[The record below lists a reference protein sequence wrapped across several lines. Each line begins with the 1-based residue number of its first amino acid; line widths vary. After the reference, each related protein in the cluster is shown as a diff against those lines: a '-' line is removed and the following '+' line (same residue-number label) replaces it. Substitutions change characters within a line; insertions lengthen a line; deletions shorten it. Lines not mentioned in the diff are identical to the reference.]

1 MANIRVYQLAKNLG
15 YDSRPF
21 VEELAREGIVVKS
34 HMSTVDDETAELVMT
49 LFSQET
55 PQEEKAALKSKA
67 KKPKVSEKKTIA
79 QDEKASSGKASDD
92 VLKELKSKEKRKALQ
107 SDEEAAAKSGIVT
120 EVTADEK
127 PDAEKDEISPQEQI
141 ASEKLT
147 LSPKDEASVLPPSSE
162 KVKQTSKERAIRR
175 HGGRV
180 RIAETITVKELAEK
194 ISVKPTE
201 VIKELMKKGQMTT
214 INQMIDH
221 SMATQISEIFGYEVE
236 ISKDNI
242 EDLLIQ
248 EEDRQEDLELRAPV
262 ITIMG
267 HVDHGKTR
275 LLDAIRKANV
285 MEGEAGGITQ
295 HIGAYRVTTD
305 KGTAVFLDTPG
316 HEAFTAMRARGAQV
330 TDLVI
335 IVVAANEGVMPQTR
349 EAIDHAKAA
358 GVPIMV
364 AMNKMDL
371 ADVNPDRVK
380 QQLSTLD
387 LIPEEWGGDTVYSP
401 ISAKENM
408 GIDDLLDMAILQA
421 ELMEL
426 KANPNRPANGVVVE
440 AKLDKGRGPVATVLV
455 ERGTLNV
462 SDNFV
467 AGKWNG
473 KVRALLDDQ
482 GRKLKVAGPSTPVE
496 ILGFAGV
503 PEAGDTFTVLEDEKM
518 AREISARRQQRERMA
533 SLMASAH
540 VSLESFMESVEE
552 GRLKELGLILK
563 ADVQGS
569 IEALKES
576 LGKLGNDEVS
586 VKVLHSAVGG
596 VTETD
601 VMLAAASSA
610 VIVGFNVRPT
620 PGATEAAKREKVEI
634 RLYSVIY
641 DAIDEIKLALEGILE
656 PVQREVV
663 RGHAQIRELFHVPNV
678 GTIAGCYVTD
688 GNIKRDSGIRLIR
701 DSVVIYTG
709 KISSLRRFK
718 DGVNEVQSGYE
729 CGIGI
734 ENYNDIKRGD
744 IIEPFVVEEVSRTL

>member
-1 MANIRVYQLAKNLG
+1 
-15 YDSRPF
+15 
-21 VEELAREGIVVKS
+21 
-34 HMSTVDDETAELVMT
+34 
-49 LFSQET
+49 
-55 PQEEKAALKSKA
+55 
-67 KKPKVSEKKTIA
+67 
-79 QDEKASSGKASDD
+79 
-92 VLKELKSKEKRKALQ
+92 
-107 SDEEAAAKSGIVT
+107 
-120 EVTADEK
+120 
-127 PDAEKDEISPQEQI
+127 
-141 ASEKLT
+141 
-147 LSPKDEASVLPPSSE
+147 
-162 KVKQTSKERAIRR
+162 
-175 HGGRV
+175 
-180 RIAETITVKELAEK
+180 
-194 ISVKPTE
+194 
-201 VIKELMKKGQMTT
+201 MTT

-221 SMATQISEIFGYEVE
+221 NTATEISETYGYEVE

-248 EEDRQEDLELRAPV
+248 EEDREEDLESRAPV

-295 HIGAYRVTTD
+295 HIGAYRVTTN

-330 TDLVI
+330 TDLAI

-371 ADVNPDRVK
+371 ADANPDRVK

-387 LIPEEWGGDTVYSP
+387 LIPEDWGGDTVYSE
-401 ISAKENM
+401 ISAKENI
-408 GIDDLLDMAILQA
+408 GIDDLLDLAILQA

-426 KANPNRPANGVVVE
+426 KANPSRLANGVVVE
-440 AKLDKGRGPVATVLV
+440 AKLDRGRGPVATVLV
-455 ERGTLNV
+455 QRGTLNV
-462 SDNFV
+462 GDNFV
-467 AGKWNG
+467 AGKWSG

-482 GRKLKVAGPSTPVE
+482 GKKLKFAGPSTPIE

-518 AREISARRQQRERMA
+518 TREISARRQQRERMA
-533 SLMASAH
+533 ALMASAR

-552 GRLKELGLILK
+552 GQVKQLSLILK

-576 LGKLGNDEVS
+576 LGKLGNEEVG

-596 VTETD
+596 ITETD
-601 VMLAAASSA
+601 VMLAAASTA

-620 PGATEAAKREKVEI
+620 PGAREVAKREKVDI

-641 DAIDEIKLALEGILE
+641 DAIDEIKSALEGILE
-656 PVQREVV
+656 PVQREIV
-663 RGHAQIRELFHVPNV
+663 RGHAEIRELFHVPNV

-688 GNIKRDSGIRLIR
+688 GNINRNSSVRLIR
-701 DSVVIYTG
+701 DNVVIYTG
-709 KISSLRRFK
+709 AISSLRRFK
-718 DGVNEVQSGYE
+718 DDVNEVQSGYE

-734 ENYNDIKRGD
+734 ENYNDIKHGD
-744 IIEPFVVEEVSRTL
+744 IIEPYVTEEVSRTL

>member
-1 MANIRVYQLAKNLG
+1 MANTRVYQLAKELG

-34 HMSTVDDETAELVMT
+34 HMSTVDDETADLVRA
-49 LFSQET
+49 LFSQES
-55 PQEEKAALKSKA
+55 PQEKKAEPAPKPEKKAPAKKAAARDEKAGAAAPKKARAKEKPEASAPPKAARTSASPEGVAAAEKPGREKDDAAVAEKRGEPAKADPPAKEKAA
-67 KKPKVSEKKTIA
+67 
-79 QDEKASSGKASDD
+79 ASAPDS
-92 VLKELKSKEKRKALQ
+92 
-107 SDEEAAAKSGIVT
+107 EAA
-120 EVTADEK
+120 
-127 PDAEKDEISPQEQI
+127 PDASEEK
-141 ASEKLT
+141 
-147 LSPKDEASVLPPSSE
+147 
-162 KVKQTSKERAIRR
+162 AIRR
-175 HGGRV
+175 HGGRI
-180 RIAETITVKELAEK
+180 RIAETITVKELSEK
-194 ISVKPTE
+194 ISVKATE

-221 SMATQISEIFGYEVE
+221 NTATEISEIFGYEVE

-248 EEDRQEDLELRAPV
+248 EEDRTEDLRPRAPV

-364 AMNKMDL
+364 AMNKIDL
-371 ADVNPDRVK
+371 ADANPDRVK

-387 LIPEEWGGDTVYSP
+387 LIPEEWGGDTVYSEV
-401 ISAKENM
+401 SAKENL
-408 GIDDLLDMAILQA
+408 GIDDLLDVAILQA

-426 KANPNRPANGVVVE
+426 KANPARDASGVVVE
-440 AKLDKGRGPVATVLV
+440 AKLDRGRGPVATVLV
-455 ERGTLNV
+455 QRGTLGV
-462 SDNFV
+462 GDNFV

-482 GRKLKVAGPSTPVE
+482 GRKLKAVGPSTPVE

-503 PEAGDTFTVLEDEKM
+503 PEAGDSFAVLEDEKM
-518 AREISARRQQRERMA
+518 AREISARRQQRERLA
-533 SLMASAH
+533 ALMASAR

-552 GRLKELGLILK
+552 GQLKELNLILK

-576 LGKLGNDEVS
+576 LGKLGNEEVG
-586 VKVLHSAVGG
+586 VKVLHGAVGG
-596 VTETD
+596 ITETD
-601 VMLAAASSA
+601 VMLAAASAA
-610 VIVGFNVRPT
+610 VVVGFNVRPT
-620 PGATEAAKREKVEI
+620 PGATEVAKREKVDM

-656 PVQREVV
+656 PVRREVV
-663 RGHAQIRELFHVPNV
+663 NGHAEIRELFHVPNV

-688 GNIKRDSGIRLIR
+688 GSIARNSEARLIR
-701 DSVVIYTG
+701 DNVVIYTG
-709 KISSLRRFK
+709 RISSLRRFK
-718 DGVNEVQSGYE
+718 DDVNEVQSGYE

-734 ENYNDIKRGD
+734 ERYNDIKQGD
-744 IIEPFVVEEVSRTL
+744 IIEPYVTEEVSRTL

>member
-1 MANIRVYQLAKNLG
+1 MASVRVYQLAKNLG
-15 YDSRPF
+15 YDSRTF
-21 VEELAREGIVVKS
+21 VEELAGEGIVVKS
-34 HMSTVDDETAELVMT
+34 HMSTVDDETAELVMA
-49 LFSQET
+49 LFSQEAL
-55 PQEEKAALKSKA
+55 QEEKEAPPSKPEKKISKKA
-67 KKPKVSEKKTIA
+67 KVEKPK
-79 QDEKASSGKASDD
+79 KASDPVSEEVESKEESIIPPATQETAVQTKEPQKDNAVD
-92 VLKELKSKEKRKALQ
+92 VKPIAETDEASSDERTALDQAASLPEDTAITPSPSVKVDRDASKEKP
-107 SDEEAAAKSGIVT
+107 T
-120 EVTADEK
+120 
-127 PDAEKDEISPQEQI
+127 
-141 ASEKLT
+141 
-147 LSPKDEASVLPPSSE
+147 
-162 KVKQTSKERAIRR
+162 RR

-194 ISVKPTE
+194 INVKATE

-221 SMATQISEIFGYEVE
+221 NTATDISETFGYDVE

-248 EEDRQEDLELRAPV
+248 EEDRVEDLRSRAPV

-330 TDLVI
+330 TDLAI

-371 ADVNPDRVK
+371 ADANPDRVK

-387 LIPEEWGGDTVYSP
+387 LIPEDWGGDTVYSE
-401 ISAKENM
+401 ISAKENI
-408 GIDDLLDMAILQA
+408 GIDELLDLAILQA

-426 KANPNRPANGVVVE
+426 KANPSRLANGVVVE
-440 AKLDKGRGPVATVLV
+440 AKLDRGRGPVATVLV
-455 ERGTLNV
+455 QRGTLNV
-462 SDNFV
+462 GDNFV

-482 GRKLKVAGPSTPVE
+482 GRKLKLVGPSTPVE

-518 AREISARRQQRERMA
+518 TREISARRQQRERMA
-533 SLMASAH
+533 ALMASAR

-552 GRLKELGLILK
+552 GQVKELSLILK

-576 LGKLGNDEVS
+576 LGKLGNEEVG

-596 VTETD
+596 ITETD
-601 VMLAAASSA
+601 VMLAAASAA

-620 PGATEAAKREKVEI
+620 PGAREVAKHEKVDI

-641 DAIDEIKLALEGILE
+641 DAIDEIKSALEGILE
-656 PVQREVV
+656 PVKREVV
-663 RGHAQIRELFHVPNV
+663 RGHAEIRELFHVPNV

-688 GNIKRDSGIRLIR
+688 GNINRNSNVRLIR
-701 DSVVIYTG
+701 DNVVIYTG
-709 KISSLRRFK
+709 IISSLKRFK
-718 DGVNEVQSGYE
+718 DDVNEVQSGYE

-734 ENYNDIKRGD
+734 ENYNDIKHGD
-744 IIEPFVVEEVSRTL
+744 IIEPYVTEEISRTL

>member
-1 MANIRVYQLAKNLG
+1 MASVRVYQLAKDLG
-15 YDSRPF
+15 YDSRAF

-34 HMSTVDDETAELVMT
+34 HMSTVDDETAELIMA
-49 LFSQET
+49 LFSQEAL
-55 PQEEKAALKSKA
+55 QEEKESPPRKPEEKVSTKSKYE
-67 KKPKVSEKKTIA
+67 KPEKTT
-79 QDEKASSGKASDD
+79 DSD
-92 VLKELKSKEKRKALQ
+92 LKDIEFHEESTDTPAVQ
-107 SDEEAAAKSGIVT
+107 EAAT
-120 EVTADEK
+120 EVVVPPQDTAVAEK
-127 PDAEKDEISPQEQI
+127 PDASEEKDKVEKREVLDETGLSSKDKVVISPPTPEVAPDAGI
-141 ASEKLT
+141 ER
-147 LSPKDEASVLPPSSE
+147 PS
-162 KVKQTSKERAIRR
+162 RR

-180 RIAETITVKELAEK
+180 RIAETITVKELADK
-194 ISVKPTE
+194 INVKATE
-201 VIKELMKKGQMTT
+201 IIKELMKKGQMTT

-221 SMATQISEIFGYEVE
+221 NTATNISETFGYEVE

-242 EDLLIQ
+242 EGLLIQ
-248 EEDRQEDLELRAPV
+248 EDDNEEDLRLRAPV

-305 KGTAVFLDTPG
+305 RGTAVFLDTPG

-364 AMNKMDL
+364 AMNKIDL
-371 ADVNPDRVK
+371 ADANPDRVK
-380 QQLSTLD
+380 QQLSILD
-387 LIPEEWGGDTVYSP
+387 LIPENWGGDTVYSEV
-401 ISAKENM
+401 SAKENI
-408 GIDDLLDMAILQA
+408 GIDDLLDLAILQA

-426 KANPNRPANGVVVE
+426 KANPNRLASGVVVE

-455 ERGTLNV
+455 QRGTLNV

-467 AGKWNG
+467 AGKWSG

-482 GRKLKVAGPSTPVE
+482 GRKLKLAGPSTPVE

-503 PEAGDTFTVLEDEKM
+503 PEAGDTFTVLEDEKT
-518 AREISARRQQRERMA
+518 AREISAKRQQRERLA
-533 SLMASAH
+533 ALMASAR

-552 GRLKELGLILK
+552 GQVKELSLILK

-576 LGKLGNDEVS
+576 LGKLGNEEVG
-586 VKVLHSAVGG
+586 VRVLHSAVGG
-596 VTETD
+596 ITETD
-601 VMLAAASSA
+601 VMLAAASAA

-620 PGATEAAKREKVEI
+620 PGARDVAKNEKVDI
-634 RLYSVIY
+634 RLYSIIY
-641 DAIDEIKLALEGILE
+641 DAIDEIKSALEGILE
-656 PVQREVV
+656 PVQREIV
-663 RGHAQIRELFHVPNV
+663 RGHAEIRELFHVPNV
-678 GTIAGCYVTD
+678 GAIAGCYVTD
-688 GNIKRDSGIRLIR
+688 GNIHRNSSARLIR
-701 DSVVIYTG
+701 DNVVIYTG
-709 KISSLRRFK
+709 RISSLRRFK
-718 DGVNEVQSGYE
+718 DDVNEVQSGYE

-734 ENYNDIKRGD
+734 ENYNDIKLGD
-744 IIEPFVVEEVSRTL
+744 IIEPYVTEEVSRTL

>member
-1 MANIRVYQLAKNLG
+1 MASVRVYQLAKNLG
-15 YDSRPF
+15 YDSRTF

-34 HMSTVDDETAELVMT
+34 HMSTVDDETAELVMA
-49 LFSQET
+49 LFSQEST
-55 PQEEKAALKSKA
+55 QEKKVVPASKVEKKSSTKT
-67 KKPKVSEKKTIA
+67 KVEKPKIAIEPASE
-79 QDEKASSGKASDD
+79 E
-92 VLKELKSKEKRKALQ
+92 VESKEESTVSPATQ
-107 SDEEAAAKSGIVT
+107 EAEVQTKVKEDVAVDDKSSV
-120 EVTADEK
+120 
-127 PDAEKDEISPQEQI
+127 EQ
-141 ASEKLT
+141 
-147 LSPKDEASVLPPSSE
+147 DEASSDEQTVLDQEIPLSEEQVLTTTPSPKVARDISTE
-162 KVKQTSKERAIRR
+162 KPSRR

-194 ISVKPTE
+194 INVKATE

-221 SMATQISEIFGYEVE
+221 NTATEISETFGYEGE

-248 EEDRQEDLELRAPV
+248 EEDKEEDLQPRAPV

-371 ADVNPDRVK
+371 ADANPDRVK

-387 LIPEEWGGDTVYSP
+387 LIPEGWGGDTVYSE
-401 ISAKENM
+401 ISAKENI
-408 GIDDLLDMAILQA
+408 GIDDLLDLAILQA

-426 KANPNRPANGVVVE
+426 KANPSRLANGVVVE
-440 AKLDKGRGPVATVLV
+440 AKLDRGRGPVATVLV
-455 ERGTLNV
+455 QRGTLNV

-482 GRKLKVAGPSTPVE
+482 GRKLKLAGPSTPVE

-503 PEAGDTFTVLEDEKM
+503 PEAGDTFTVLDDEKM
-518 AREISARRQQRERMA
+518 TREISARRQQRERMA
-533 SLMASAH
+533 ALMASAR

-552 GRLKELGLILK
+552 GQVKELSLILK

-576 LGKLGNDEVS
+576 LGKLGNEEVG

-596 VTETD
+596 ITETD
-601 VMLAAASSA
+601 VMLAAASAA

-620 PGATEAAKREKVEI
+620 PGAREVSKHEKVDI

-641 DAIDEIKLALEGILE
+641 DAIDEIKSALEGILE

-663 RGHAQIRELFHVPNV
+663 RGHAEIRELFHVPNA

-688 GNIKRDSGIRLIR
+688 GNINRNSNVRLIR
-701 DSVVIYTG
+701 DNVVIYTG
-709 KISSLRRFK
+709 IISSLRRFK
-718 DGVNEVQSGYE
+718 DDVNEVQSGYE

-734 ENYNDIKRGD
+734 ENYNDIKQGD
-744 IIEPFVVEEVSRTL
+744 IIEPYVTEEVSRTL

>member
-1 MANIRVYQLAKNLG
+1 MW
-15 YDSRPF
+15 
-21 VEELAREGIVVKS
+21 
-34 HMSTVDDETAELVMT
+34 
-49 LFSQET
+49 
-55 PQEEKAALKSKA
+55 
-67 KKPKVSEKKTIA
+67 
-79 QDEKASSGKASDD
+79 
-92 VLKELKSKEKRKALQ
+92 
-107 SDEEAAAKSGIVT
+107 
-120 EVTADEK
+120 
-127 PDAEKDEISPQEQI
+127 
-141 ASEKLT
+141 
-147 LSPKDEASVLPPSSE
+147 
-162 KVKQTSKERAIRR
+162 
-175 HGGRV
+175 GRV

-194 ISVKPTE
+194 ISVKATE
-201 VIKELMKKGQMTT
+201 VIKELMKRGQMTT

-221 SMATQISEIFGYEVE
+221 NTATDISEAFGYEVE

-248 EEDRQEDLELRAPV
+248 GEDRQEDLQLRAPV

-295 HIGAYRVTTD
+295 HIGAYRVTTGR
-305 KGTAVFLDTPG
+305 GTAVFLDTPG

-349 EAIDHAKAA
+349 EAIDHAQAA

-371 ADVNPDRVK
+371 ADANPDRIK
-380 QQLSTLD
+380 QQLSTLG
-387 LIPEEWGGDTVYSP
+387 LVPEDWGGDTVYSEV
-401 ISAKENM
+401 SAKENV
-408 GIDDLLDMAILQA
+408 GIDELLDIAILQA
-421 ELMEL
+421 ELLEL
-426 KANPNRPANGVVVE
+426 KANPDRLASGVVVE
-440 AKLDKGRGPVATVLV
+440 AKLDRGRGPVATVLV
-455 ERGTLNV
+455 QRGTLHV

-482 GRKLKVAGPSTPVE
+482 GRKLKSVGPSTPVE

-503 PEAGDTFTVLEDEKM
+503 PDAGDTFTVLEDEKM
-518 AREISARRQQRERMA
+518 AREISAKRQQRERMA
-533 SLMASAH
+533 ALMASAR

-552 GRLKELGLILK
+552 GQAKELNLVLK

-576 LGKLGNDEVS
+576 LGKLGNDEVG
-586 VKVLHSAVGG
+586 VKVLHGAVGG
-596 VTETD
+596 ITETD
-601 VMLAAASSA
+601 VMLAAASEA

-620 PGATEAAKREKVEI
+620 PEAREVAKREKIDI

-663 RGHAQIRELFHVPNV
+663 RGHAEIRELFHVPRV

-688 GNIKRDSGIRLIR
+688 GNITRNSEVRLIR
-701 DSVVIYTG
+701 DNVVIYTG

-718 DGVNEVQSGYE
+718 DDVNEVQSGYE

-734 ENYNDIKRGD
+734 QNYNDIKMGD
-744 IIEPFVVEEVSRTL
+744 IIEPYITEEVSRTL

>member
-1 MANIRVYQLAKNLG
+1 MANVRVYQLAKNLG
-15 YDSRPF
+15 YDSRAF
-21 VEELAREGIVVKS
+21 VEELAREGIVVKG
-34 HMSTVDDETAELVMT
+34 HMSTVDDETAELVMA

-55 PQEEKAALKSKA
+55 LQEKKVAPESKA
-67 KKPKVSEKKTIA
+67 EKRTSKKTTA
-79 QDEKASSGKASDD
+79 AHAEKEDSL
-92 VLKELKSKEKRKALQ
+92 VQKEVEPSVAHTPT
-107 SDEEAAAKSGIVT
+107 EATT
-120 EVTADEK
+120 EVSATPEDVAVDEK
-127 PDAEKDEISPQEQI
+127 PGAGKDEVSGEKQLAIEKTTSP
-141 ASEKLT
+141 
-147 LSPKDEASVLPPSSE
+147 PKDKIATSPPSSNATQDITKE
-162 KVKQTSKERAIRR
+162 KSPRR

-180 RIAETITVKELAEK
+180 RIAETITVKELSEK
-194 ISVKPTE
+194 INVKATE

-221 SMATQISEIFGYEVE
+221 NTATDISETFGYEVE

-248 EEDRQEDLELRAPV
+248 DEDKKEDLQLRAPV

-305 KGTAVFLDTPG
+305 RGTAVFLDTPG

-358 GVPIMV
+358 EVPIMV

-371 ADVNPDRVK
+371 ADANPDRVK

-387 LIPEEWGGDTVYSP
+387 LIPEDWGGDTVYSE
-401 ISAKENM
+401 ISAKENI
-408 GIDDLLDMAILQA
+408 GIDELLDIAILQA

-426 KANPNRPANGVVVE
+426 KANPNRPASGVVVE
-440 AKLDKGRGPVATVLV
+440 AKLDRGRGPVATVLV
-455 ERGTLNV
+455 QSGTLKV
-462 SDNFV
+462 GEYFV
-467 AGKWNG
+467 AGKWSG

-482 GRKLKVAGPSTPVE
+482 GRKLRAAGPATPVE

-503 PEAGDTFTVLEDEKM
+503 PDAGDTFTVLEDEKM

-533 SLMASAH
+533 ALMASARI
-540 VSLESFMESVEE
+540 SLESFMESVEE
-552 GRLKELGLILK
+552 GQFKELNLILK

-576 LGKLGNDEVS
+576 LGKLGNDEVG
-586 VKVLHSAVGG
+586 VKVLHNAVGG
-596 VTETD
+596 ITETD
-601 VMLAAASSA
+601 VMLAAASAA

-620 PGATEAAKREKVEI
+620 PGAREVAKHEKVDI

-656 PVQREVV
+656 PVQREIV
-663 RGHAQIRELFHVPNV
+663 RGHAETRELFHVPNV

-688 GNIKRDSGIRLIR
+688 GNINRNSSVRLIR
-701 DSVVIYTG
+701 DNVVIFTG

-718 DGVNEVQSGYE
+718 DDVNEVQSGYE

-734 ENYNDIKRGD
+734 EHYNDIKQGD
-744 IIEPFVVEEVSRTL
+744 IIEPYITEEVSRTL

>member
-1 MANIRVYQLAKNLG
+1 MASVRVYQLAKNLG
-15 YDSRPF
+15 YDSRTF

-34 HMSTVDDETAELVMT
+34 HMSTVDDETAELVMA
-49 LFSQET
+49 LFSQEAL
-55 PQEEKAALKSKA
+55 QEEKAAPVSKTEKKTSTKTKA
-67 KKPKVSEKKTIA
+67 KKP
-79 QDEKASSGKASDD
+79 EKASASGLEDVEPKEESTASPATQDATVQASIAPEDTTVDKQPIEEKEKVSADKQTVLDKATPAPSDKDATSPTSPQIARD
-92 VLKELKSKEKRKALQ
+92 VSKEK
-107 SDEEAAAKSGIVT
+107 
-120 EVTADEK
+120 
-127 PDAEKDEISPQEQI
+127 
-141 ASEKLT
+141 
-147 LSPKDEASVLPPSSE
+147 LPH
-162 KVKQTSKERAIRR
+162 R

-194 ISVKPTE
+194 INVKATE

-221 SMATQISEIFGYEVE
+221 NTATNISETFGYEVE

-248 EEDRQEDLELRAPV
+248 EEDREEDLQPRAPV

-295 HIGAYRVTTD
+295 HIGAYRVTSD

-371 ADVNPDRVK
+371 ADANPDRVK

-387 LIPEEWGGDTVYSP
+387 LIPEDWGGDTVYSE
-401 ISAKENM
+401 ISAKENI
-408 GIDDLLDMAILQA
+408 GIDELLDLAILQA

-426 KANPNRPANGVVVE
+426 KANPSRLASGVVVE
-440 AKLDKGRGPVATVLV
+440 AKLDRGRGPVATVLV
-455 ERGTLNV
+455 QRGTLNV

-467 AGKWNG
+467 AGKWSG

-482 GRKLKVAGPSTPVE
+482 GRKLKFVGPSTPVE

-518 AREISARRQQRERMA
+518 TREISARRQQRERMA
-533 SLMASAH
+533 ALMASARI
-540 VSLESFMESVEE
+540 SLESFMESVEE
-552 GRLKELGLILK
+552 GQVKELSLILK

-576 LGKLGNDEVS
+576 LGKLGNEEVG

-596 VTETD
+596 ITETD
-601 VMLAAASSA
+601 VMLAAASAA

-620 PGATEAAKREKVEI
+620 PGASEVAKHEKVDI

-641 DAIDEIKLALEGILE
+641 DAIDEIKSALEGILE
-656 PVQREVV
+656 PVQREIV
-663 RGHAQIRELFHVPNV
+663 RGHAEIRELFHVPNV
-678 GTIAGCYVTD
+678 GTIAGCYVID
-688 GNIKRDSGIRLIR
+688 GNINRNSNVRLIR
-701 DSVVIYTG
+701 DNVVMYTG

-718 DGVNEVQSGYE
+718 DDVNEVQSGYE

-734 ENYNDIKRGD
+734 ENYNDIKQGD
-744 IIEPFVVEEVSRTL
+744 IIEPYITEEVSRTL

>member
-1 MANIRVYQLAKNLG
+1 
-15 YDSRPF
+15 
-21 VEELAREGIVVKS
+21 
-34 HMSTVDDETAELVMT
+34 
-49 LFSQET
+49 
-55 PQEEKAALKSKA
+55 
-67 KKPKVSEKKTIA
+67 
-79 QDEKASSGKASDD
+79 
-92 VLKELKSKEKRKALQ
+92 
-107 SDEEAAAKSGIVT
+107 
-120 EVTADEK
+120 
-127 PDAEKDEISPQEQI
+127 
-141 ASEKLT
+141 
-147 LSPKDEASVLPPSSE
+147 
-162 KVKQTSKERAIRR
+162 
-175 HGGRV
+175 
-180 RIAETITVKELAEK
+180 
-194 ISVKPTE
+194 
-201 VIKELMKKGQMTT
+201 ELMKKGQMTT

-221 SMATQISEIFGYEVE
+221 NTATEISETFGYEVE

-248 EEDRQEDLELRAPV
+248 DEDREEDLLSRAPV

-371 ADVNPDRVK
+371 ADANPDRVK

-387 LIPEEWGGDTVYSP
+387 LIPEDWGGDTVYSE
-401 ISAKENM
+401 ISAKENI
-408 GIDDLLDMAILQA
+408 GIDDLLDIAILQA

-426 KANPNRPANGVVVE
+426 KANPSRLASGVVVE
-440 AKLDKGRGPVATVLV
+440 AKLDRGRGPVATVLV
-455 ERGTLNV
+455 QRGTLNV

-482 GRKLKVAGPSTPVE
+482 GRKLKFAGPSTPVE

-503 PEAGDTFTVLEDEKM
+503 PEAGDTFTVLDDEKVT
-518 AREISARRQQRERMA
+518 REISARRQQRERMA
-533 SLMASAH
+533 ALMASAR

-552 GRLKELGLILK
+552 GRVKELSLILK

-576 LGKLGNDEVS
+576 LGKLGNEEVG

-596 VTETD
+596 ITETD
-601 VMLAAASSA
+601 VMLAAASTA

-620 PGATEAAKREKVEI
+620 PGAREVAKQEKVDI

-641 DAIDEIKLALEGILE
+641 DAIDEIKSALEGILE

-663 RGHAQIRELFHVPNV
+663 RGHAEIRELFHVPTV

-688 GNIKRDSGIRLIR
+688 GNINRNSNVRLIR
-701 DSVVIYTG
+701 DNVVIYSGT
-709 KISSLRRFK
+709 ISSLRRFK
-718 DGVNEVQSGYE
+718 DDVNEVQSGYE

-734 ENYNDIKRGD
+734 ENYNDIKQGD
-744 IIEPFVVEEVSRTL
+744 IIEPYVTEEVSRTL

>member
-1 MANIRVYQLAKNLG
+1 MASVRVYQLAKNLG
-15 YDSRPF
+15 YDTRTF
-21 VEELAREGIVVKS
+21 IEELAREGIVVKS
-34 HMSTVDDETAELVMT
+34 HMSTVDDETAELVMA

-55 PQEEKAALKSKA
+55 PQEEKEAPVSKDEKKTSA
-67 KKPKVSEKKTIA
+67 KPKVEKPKKTSRPASENTESQEVSTVSPAIQEA
-79 QDEKASSGKASDD
+79 VVQATVTSEDAVVGVKPGGEKQTVLEQETALSDD
-92 VLKELKSKEKRKALQ
+92 QA
-107 SDEEAAAKSGIVT
+107 IT
-120 EVTADEK
+120 
-127 PDAEKDEISPQEQI
+127 PSP
-141 ASEKLT
+141 
-147 LSPKDEASVLPPSSE
+147 SPKVGRDSV
-162 KVKQTSKERAIRR
+162 KEEPARR

-194 ISVKPTE
+194 INVKATE

-221 SMATQISEIFGYEVE
+221 NTATDISETFGYEVE

-248 EEDRQEDLELRAPV
+248 DDDREEDLQARAPV

-371 ADVNPDRVK
+371 ADANPDRVK

-387 LIPEEWGGDTVYSP
+387 LIPEDWGGDTVYSE
-401 ISAKENM
+401 ISAKENI
-408 GIDDLLDMAILQA
+408 GIDELLDLAILQA

-426 KANPNRPANGVVVE
+426 KANPSRLASGVVVE

-455 ERGTLNV
+455 QRGTLNV

-482 GRKLKVAGPSTPVE
+482 GRKLKVVGPSTPVE

-518 AREISARRQQRERMA
+518 TREISARRQQRERLA
-533 SLMASAH
+533 ALMASAR

-552 GRLKELGLILK
+552 GQVKELRLILK

-576 LGKLGNDEVS
+576 LGKQGNEEVG
-586 VKVLHSAVGG
+586 VKVIHSAVGG
-596 VTETD
+596 ITETD
-601 VMLAAASSA
+601 VMLAAASAA

-620 PGATEAAKREKVEI
+620 PGAREVAKHEKVDI

-641 DAIDEIKLALEGILE
+641 DAIDEIKSALEGILE

-663 RGHAQIRELFHVPNV
+663 RGHAEIRELFHVPSV
-678 GTIAGCYVTD
+678 GAIAGCYVTD
-688 GNIKRDSGIRLIR
+688 GNINRNSNVRLIR
-701 DSVVIYTG
+701 DNVVIYTG
-709 KISSLRRFK
+709 TISSLRRFK
-718 DGVNEVQSGYE
+718 DDVSQVQSGYE

-734 ENYNDIKRGD
+734 ENYNDIKQGD
-744 IIEPFVVEEVSRTL
+744 IIEPYITEEVSRTL

>member
-1 MANIRVYQLAKNLG
+1 MASVRVYQLAKNLG
-15 YDSRPF
+15 YDSRTF

-34 HMSTVDDETAELVMT
+34 HMSTVDDETAELVMA
-49 LFSQET
+49 LFSQEAL
-55 PQEEKAALKSKA
+55 QEEKKAPASKTKKKVSTKTKVEKPKKASEPATEDIESQEVSTVSPATQEAVVQATPTLEDAAVD
-67 KKPKVSEKKTIA
+67 KKPSAEKVEAGAEEQTVLDQETPLSEDKVLTSTPSPKVA
-79 QDEKASSGKASDD
+79 QDIG
-92 VLKELKSKEKRKALQ
+92 
-107 SDEEAAAKSGIVT
+107 T
-120 EVTADEK
+120 EK
-127 PDAEKDEISPQEQI
+127 PS
-141 ASEKLT
+141 
-147 LSPKDEASVLPPSSE
+147 
-162 KVKQTSKERAIRR
+162 RR

-194 ISVKPTE
+194 INVKATE

-221 SMATQISEIFGYEVE
+221 STATEISETYGYEVE

-248 EEDRQEDLELRAPV
+248 EEDREEDLKSRSPV

-295 HIGAYRVTTD
+295 HIGAYRVTTN

-330 TDLVI
+330 TDLAI

-371 ADVNPDRVK
+371 ADANPDRVK

-387 LIPEEWGGDTVYSP
+387 LIPEDWGGDTVYSE
-401 ISAKENM
+401 ISAKENI
-408 GIDDLLDMAILQA
+408 GIDDLLDLAILQA

-426 KANPNRPANGVVVE
+426 KANPSRLANGVVVE
-440 AKLDKGRGPVATVLV
+440 AKLDRGRGPVATVLV
-455 ERGTLNV
+455 QRGTLNV
-462 SDNFV
+462 GDNFV
-467 AGKWNG
+467 AGKWSG

-482 GRKLKVAGPSTPVE
+482 GKKLKYAGPSTPIE

-533 SLMASAH
+533 ALMASAR

-552 GRLKELGLILK
+552 GQVKELSLILK

-576 LGKLGNDEVS
+576 LGKLGNEEVG

-596 VTETD
+596 ITETD
-601 VMLAAASSA
+601 VMLAAASTA

-620 PGATEAAKREKVEI
+620 PGAREVAKREKVDI

-641 DAIDEIKLALEGILE
+641 DAIDEIKSALEGILE
-656 PVQREVV
+656 PVQREIV
-663 RGHAQIRELFHVPNV
+663 RGHAEIRELFHVPNV

-688 GNIKRDSGIRLIR
+688 GNINRNSSVRLIR
-701 DSVVIYTG
+701 DNVVIYTG
-709 KISSLRRFK
+709 TISSLRRFK
-718 DGVNEVQSGYE
+718 DDVNEVQSGYE

-734 ENYNDIKRGD
+734 ENYNDIKHGD
-744 IIEPFVVEEVSRTL
+744 IIEPYVTEEVSRTL

>member
-1 MANIRVYQLAKNLG
+1 MASVRVYQLAKNLG
-15 YDSRPF
+15 YDSRTF

-34 HMSTVDDETAELVMT
+34 HMSTVDEETAELVMA
-49 LFSQET
+49 LFSQESL
-55 PQEEKAALKSKA
+55 QEEKAAPAREAPKKDSEKTKVKITKKKSEPSLVDAETKKEASASQTTQEPTPPTPAPPAEPTIAEKPKKA
-67 KKPKVSEKKTIA
+67 KDEVDKGKQIDSGDVIPATTHKIA
-79 QDEKASSGKASDD
+79 TPS
-92 VLKELKSKEKRKALQ
+92 
-107 SDEEAAAKSGIVT
+107 
-120 EVTADEK
+120 
-127 PDAEKDEISPQEQI
+127 
-141 ASEKLT
+141 
-147 LSPKDEASVLPPSSE
+147 PSSE
-162 KVKQTSKERAIRR
+162 VVQEVDKEQPQRR

-194 ISVKPTE
+194 INVKATE

-214 INQMIDH
+214 INQMVDH
-221 SMATQISEIFGYEVE
+221 NTAADISEIFGYEVE

-248 EEDRQEDLELRAPV
+248 EDDQQDELEPRSPV

-371 ADVNPDRVK
+371 ADANPDRVK

-387 LIPEEWGGDTVYSP
+387 LIPEDWGGDTVYSE
-401 ISAKENM
+401 ISAKENI
-408 GIDDLLDMAILQA
+408 GIDDLLDLAILQS

-426 KANPNRPANGVVVE
+426 KANPSRLANGVVVE
-440 AKLDKGRGPVATVLV
+440 AKLDRGRGPVATVLV
-455 ERGTLNV
+455 QRGTLNV

-467 AGKWNG
+467 AGKWSG

-482 GRKLKVAGPSTPVE
+482 GRKLKFAGPSTPVE

-533 SLMASAH
+533 ALMASAR

-552 GRLKELGLILK
+552 GQLKELSLILK

-576 LGKLGNDEVS
+576 LGKLGNDEVG

-596 VTETD
+596 ITETD

-620 PGATEAAKREKVEI
+620 PGAREVAKREKVDI

-641 DAIDEIKLALEGILE
+641 DAIEEIKSALEGILE
-656 PVQREVV
+656 PVQREIV
-663 RGHAQIRELFHVPNV
+663 RGHAEIRELFHVPNV
-678 GTIAGCYVTD
+678 GTIAGLLCHRW
-688 GNIKRDSGIRLIR
+688 KCQQ
-701 DSVVIYTG
+701 
-709 KISSLRRFK
+709 KF
-718 DGVNEVQSGYE
+718 E
-729 CGIGI
+729 CASHT
-734 ENYNDIKRGD
+734 R
-744 IIEPFVVEEVSRTL
+744 

>member
-1 MANIRVYQLAKNLG
+1 MASVRVYQLAKNLG
-15 YDSRPF
+15 YDSRAF

-34 HMSTVDDETAELVMT
+34 HMSTVDDETAELVIA
-49 LFSQET
+49 LFSQDAV
-55 PQEEKAALKSKA
+55 QEEKAVPASEAEEKISTKTKA
-67 KKPKVSEKKTIA
+67 AKP
-79 QDEKASSGKASDD
+79 EKASEPGLED
-92 VLKELKSKEKRKALQ
+92 VVSKEETAAQASGTPEDTLVEESSDALKDKVDGKKQTVPNKAIPPP
-107 SDEEAAAKSGIVT
+107 K
-120 EVTADEK
+120 EK
-127 PDAEKDEISPQEQI
+127 VVPSSPSPKVAQDTGK
-141 ASEKLT
+141 EKL
-147 LSPKDEASVLPPSSE
+147 P
-162 KVKQTSKERAIRR
+162 RR

-194 ISVKPTE
+194 INVKATE

-221 SMATQISEIFGYEVE
+221 NTATEISEIFGYEVE

-242 EDLLIQ
+242 EDILIQ
-248 EEDRQEDLELRAPV
+248 EEDREEYLQPRAPV

-371 ADVNPDRVK
+371 ADANPDRVK

-387 LIPEEWGGDTVYSP
+387 LIPEDWGGSTVYSE
-401 ISAKENM
+401 ISAKENI
-408 GIDDLLDMAILQA
+408 GIDDLLDLAILQA

-426 KANPNRPANGVVVE
+426 KANPDRFAGGVVVE
-440 AKLDKGRGPVATVLV
+440 AKLDRGRGPVATVLV
-455 ERGTLNV
+455 QRGTLNV

-467 AGKWNG
+467 AGKWSG

-533 SLMASAH
+533 VLMASAR
-540 VSLESFMESVEE
+540 VSLESFMQSVEE
-552 GRLKELGLILK
+552 GQAKELSLILK

-576 LGKLGNDEVS
+576 LGKLGNDEAG

-596 VTETD
+596 ITETD
-601 VMLAAASSA
+601 VMLAAASAA

-620 PGATEAAKREKVEI
+620 PGAREVAKHEKVDV
-634 RLYSVIY
+634 RLYSIIY
-641 DAIDEIKLALEGILE
+641 DAIDEIRSALEGILE
-656 PVQREVV
+656 PVEREVV
-663 RGHAQIRELFHVPNV
+663 RGHAEIRELFHVPNV
-678 GTIAGCYVTD
+678 GTIAGCYITD
-688 GNIKRDSGIRLIR
+688 GNIHRNSNVRLIR
-701 DSVVIYTG
+701 DNVVIYTG

-718 DGVNEVQSGYE
+718 DDVNEVQSGYE

-734 ENYNDIKRGD
+734 ENYNDIKQGD
-744 IIEPFVVEEVSRTL
+744 IIEPYITEEVSRTL

>member
-1 MANIRVYQLAKNLG
+1 MASVRVYQLAKNLG
-15 YDSRPF
+15 YDSRTF

-34 HMSTVDDETAELVMT
+34 HMSTVDDETAELVMA
-49 LFSQET
+49 LFSQEAL
-55 PQEEKAALKSKA
+55 QEEKKAPASKT
-67 KKPKVSEKKTIA
+67 EKKTSTKTKVEKPKKASEPASEDIESQEVSTVSPAAQEAVVQATVTSEDAAVDEKPGAEKVEASPEEQRVSGQETPLSEDKVLTSTPSPKIA
-79 QDEKASSGKASDD
+79 QDIG
-92 VLKELKSKEKRKALQ
+92 
-107 SDEEAAAKSGIVT
+107 T
-120 EVTADEK
+120 EK
-127 PDAEKDEISPQEQI
+127 PS
-141 ASEKLT
+141 
-147 LSPKDEASVLPPSSE
+147 
-162 KVKQTSKERAIRR
+162 RR

-194 ISVKPTE
+194 INVKATE

-221 SMATQISEIFGYEVE
+221 NTATEISETYGYEVE

-248 EEDRQEDLELRAPV
+248 EEDREEDLESRAPV

-295 HIGAYRVTTD
+295 HIGAYRVTTN

-330 TDLVI
+330 TDLAI

-371 ADVNPDRVK
+371 ADANPDRVK

-387 LIPEEWGGDTVYSP
+387 LIPEDWGGDTVYSE
-401 ISAKENM
+401 ISAKENI
-408 GIDDLLDMAILQA
+408 GIDDLLDLAILQA

-426 KANPNRPANGVVVE
+426 KANPSRFASGVVVE
-440 AKLDKGRGPVATVLV
+440 AKLDRGRGPVATVLV
-455 ERGTLNV
+455 QRGTLNV
-462 SDNFV
+462 GDNFV
-467 AGKWNG
+467 AGKWSG

-482 GRKLKVAGPSTPVE
+482 GKKLKFAGPSTPIE

-533 SLMASAH
+533 ALMASAR

-552 GRLKELGLILK
+552 GQVKELSLILK

-576 LGKLGNDEVS
+576 LGKLGNEEVG

-596 VTETD
+596 ITETD
-601 VMLAAASSA
+601 VMLAAASTA

-620 PGATEAAKREKVEI
+620 PGAREVAKREKVDI

-641 DAIDEIKLALEGILE
+641 DAIDEIKSALEGILE
-656 PVQREVV
+656 PVQREIV
-663 RGHAQIRELFHVPNV
+663 RGHAEIRELFHVPNV

-688 GNIKRDSGIRLIR
+688 GNINRNSSVRLIR
-701 DSVVIYTG
+701 DNVVIYTG
-709 KISSLRRFK
+709 TISSLRRFK
-718 DGVNEVQSGYE
+718 DDVNEVQSGYE

-734 ENYNDIKRGD
+734 ENYNDIKQGD
-744 IIEPFVVEEVSRTL
+744 IIEPYVTEEVSRTL

>member
-1 MANIRVYQLAKNLG
+1 MPNIRVYQLAKELG

-21 VEELAREGIVVKS
+21 VEELAKEGIVVKS
-34 HMSTVDDETAELVMT
+34 HMSTVDDETAELVMA
-49 LFSQET
+49 LFSQEAVKE
-55 PQEEKAALKSKA
+55 QKA
-67 KKPKVSEKKTIA
+67 KPESRPEAKPARKKA
-79 QDEKASSGKASDD
+79 VARDEKASGADPKEAKPEGKA
-92 VLKELKSKEKRKALQ
+92 KSPAPAPK
-107 SDEEAAAKSGIVT
+107 AAAEASAPPASAV
-120 EVTADEK
+120 ADK
-127 PDAEKDEISPQEQI
+127 KQGAEKDGIDAAAQK
-141 ASEKLT
+141 ASAKADL
-147 LSPKDEASVLPPSSE
+147 PAKDEIAAPPPVPE
-162 KVKQTSKERAIRR
+162 KAQEADKEKAPRR

-194 ISVKPTE
+194 ISVKATE

-221 SMATQISEIFGYEVE
+221 GTATEISELFGYEVE

-248 EEDRQEDLELRAPV
+248 DEDREADLQPRAPV

-358 GVPIMV
+358 EVPIMV

-371 ADVNPDRVK
+371 ADANPDRVK
-380 QQLSTLD
+380 QQLATLE
-387 LIPEEWGGDTVYSP
+387 LIPEDWGGDTVYSEV
-401 ISAKENM
+401 SAKENV
-408 GIDDLLDMAILQA
+408 GIDDLLDVAILQA

-455 ERGTLNV
+455 QRGTLNV

-467 AGKWNG
+467 AGKWSG

-503 PEAGDTFTVLEDEKM
+503 PEAGDAFTVLEDEKM
-518 AREISARRQQRERMA
+518 AREISARRQHRQRMA
-533 SLMASAH
+533 ALMASAR

-552 GRLKELGLILK
+552 GQAKELNLILK

-576 LGKLGNDEVS
+576 LGKLGNEEVG

-596 VTETD
+596 ITETD

-620 PGATEAAKREKVEI
+620 PGATEVAKREKVDI

-641 DAIDEIKLALEGILE
+641 DAIDEVKLALEGILE
-656 PVQREVV
+656 PIHREVV
-663 RGHAQIRELFHVPNV
+663 HGHAEIRELFHVPNV

-688 GNIKRDSGIRLIR
+688 GSISRNSDARLIR
-701 DSVVIYTG
+701 DNVVVYTG
-709 KISSLRRFK
+709 RIASLRRFK
-718 DGVNEVQSGYE
+718 DDVSEVQSGYE

-734 ENYNDIKRGD
+734 ERYNDIKQGD
-744 IIEPFVVEEVSRTL
+744 IIEPYTTEEVSRTL

>member
-1 MANIRVYQLAKNLG
+1 MANVRVYQLAKELG

-34 HMSTVDDETAELVMT
+34 HMSTVDDETAELVMA
-49 LFSQET
+49 LFSQEAVKEQKAKPEGKPEAKSAKKKAVARDEKT
-55 PQEEKAALKSKA
+55 SGADPKEAKPAEKAKSPA
-67 KKPKVSEKKTIA
+67 PA
-79 QDEKASSGKASDD
+79 P
-92 VLKELKSKEKRKALQ
+92 R
-107 SDEEAAAKSGIVT
+107 AAAETSAPK
-120 EVTADEK
+120 TAPVPDK
-127 PDAEKDEISPQEQI
+127 KRDAEKDGVGAEARKAP
-141 ASEKLT
+141 EKAA
-147 LSPKDEASVLPPSSE
+147 PPAKKVEAAAPPPVPE
-162 KVKQTSKERAIRR
+162 KAPETGKEKAPRR

-194 ISVKPTE
+194 ISVKATE

-221 SMATQISEIFGYEVE
+221 GTATEISELFGYEVE

-248 EEDRQEDLELRAPV
+248 DEDREADLQPRSPV

-358 GVPIMV
+358 EVPIMV

-371 ADVNPDRVK
+371 ADANPDRVK
-380 QQLSTLD
+380 QQLATLE
-387 LIPEEWGGDTVYSP
+387 LIPEGWGGDTVYSEV
-401 ISAKENM
+401 SAKENV
-408 GIDDLLDMAILQA
+408 GIDDLLDVAILQA

-455 ERGTLNV
+455 QRGTLNV
-462 SDNFV
+462 GDNFV
-467 AGKWNG
+467 AGKWSG

-503 PEAGDTFTVLEDEKM
+503 PEAGDGFTVLEDEKM
-518 AREISARRQQRERMA
+518 AREISARRQHRQRMA
-533 SLMASAH
+533 ALMASAR

-552 GRLKELGLILK
+552 GQAKELNLILK

-576 LGKLGNDEVS
+576 LGKLGNEEVG

-596 VTETD
+596 ITETD

-610 VIVGFNVRPT
+610 VIVGFNVRPA
-620 PGATEAAKREKVEI
+620 PGATEVAKREKVDI

-656 PVQREVV
+656 PIHREVV
-663 RGHAQIRELFHVPNV
+663 HGHAEIRELFHVPNV

-688 GNIKRDSGIRLIR
+688 GNISRNSAARLIR
-701 DSVVIYTG
+701 DNVVVYTG
-709 KISSLRRFK
+709 RISSLRRFK
-718 DGVNEVQSGYE
+718 DDVSEVQSGYE

-734 ENYNDIKRGD
+734 ERYNDIKQGD
-744 IIEPFVVEEVSRTL
+744 IIEPYTTEEVSRTL

>member
-1 MANIRVYQLAKNLG
+1 
-15 YDSRPF
+15 
-21 VEELAREGIVVKS
+21 
-34 HMSTVDDETAELVMT
+34 
-49 LFSQET
+49 
-55 PQEEKAALKSKA
+55 
-67 KKPKVSEKKTIA
+67 
-79 QDEKASSGKASDD
+79 
-92 VLKELKSKEKRKALQ
+92 
-107 SDEEAAAKSGIVT
+107 
-120 EVTADEK
+120 
-127 PDAEKDEISPQEQI
+127 
-141 ASEKLT
+141 
-147 LSPKDEASVLPPSSE
+147 
-162 KVKQTSKERAIRR
+162 
-175 HGGRV
+175 
-180 RIAETITVKELAEK
+180 
-194 ISVKPTE
+194 
-201 VIKELMKKGQMTT
+201 MKKGQMTT

-221 SMATQISEIFGYEVE
+221 NTATEISETYGYEVE

-248 EEDRQEDLELRAPV
+248 EEDREEDLESRAPV

-295 HIGAYRVTTD
+295 HIGAYRVTTN

-330 TDLVI
+330 TDLAI

-371 ADVNPDRVK
+371 ADANPDRVK

-387 LIPEEWGGDTVYSP
+387 LIPEDWGGDTVYSE
-401 ISAKENM
+401 ISAKENI
-408 GIDDLLDMAILQA
+408 GIDDLLDLAILQA

-426 KANPNRPANGVVVE
+426 KANPSRLAIGVVVE
-440 AKLDKGRGPVATVLV
+440 AKLDRGRGPVATVLV
-455 ERGTLNV
+455 QRGTLNV
-462 SDNFV
+462 GDNFV
-467 AGKWNG
+467 AGKWSG

-482 GRKLKVAGPSTPVE
+482 GKKLKIAGPSTPIE

-518 AREISARRQQRERMA
+518 TREISARRQQRERMA
-533 SLMASAH
+533 ALMASAR

-552 GRLKELGLILK
+552 GQAKELSLILK

-576 LGKLGNDEVS
+576 LGKLGNEEVG

-596 VTETD
+596 ITETD
-601 VMLAAASSA
+601 VMLAAASTA

-620 PGATEAAKREKVEI
+620 PGAREVAKREKVDI

-641 DAIDEIKLALEGILE
+641 DAIDEIKSALEGILE
-656 PVQREVV
+656 PVQREIV
-663 RGHAQIRELFHVPNV
+663 RGHAEIRELFHVPNV

-688 GNIKRDSGIRLIR
+688 GNINRNSSVRLIR
-701 DSVVIYTG
+701 DNVVIYTG
-709 KISSLRRFK
+709 TISSLRRFK
-718 DGVNEVQSGYE
+718 DDVNEVQSGYE

-734 ENYNDIKRGD
+734 ENYNDIKQGD
-744 IIEPFVVEEVSRTL
+744 IIEPYVTEEVSRTL

>member
-1 MANIRVYQLAKNLG
+1 MASVRVYQLAKNLG
-15 YDSRPF
+15 YDSRTF

-34 HMSTVDDETAELVMT
+34 HMSTVDDETAELVMA
-49 LFSQET
+49 LFSQEAL
-55 PQEEKAALKSKA
+55 QEEKEAPASKTE
-67 KKPKVSEKKTIA
+67 KKVSVKTKAETPKKATEPTSEDAESQEVSTVSPITQETA
-79 QDEKASSGKASDD
+79 VQTKVVPEDAAVDEKLSTGKDKAGTDEQTVSDHATP
-92 VLKELKSKEKRKALQ
+92 L
-107 SDEEAAAKSGIVT
+107 
-120 EVTADEK
+120 
-127 PDAEKDEISPQEQI
+127 
-141 ASEKLT
+141 
-147 LSPKDEASVLPPSSE
+147 PKDNVITPPPSSKVARDVSTE
-162 KVKQTSKERAIRR
+162 KPSRR

-194 ISVKPTE
+194 INVKATE

-221 SMATQISEIFGYEVE
+221 NTATDISETFGYEVE

-248 EEDRQEDLELRAPV
+248 EEDREEDLLPRSPV

-371 ADVNPDRVK
+371 ADANPDRVK

-387 LIPEEWGGDTVYSP
+387 LIPEDWGGDTVYSE
-401 ISAKENM
+401 ISAKENI
-408 GIDDLLDMAILQA
+408 GIDDLLDLAILQA

-426 KANPNRPANGVVVE
+426 KANPGRLASGIVVE
-440 AKLDKGRGPVATVLV
+440 AKLDRGRGPVATVLV
-455 ERGTLNV
+455 QRGTLNV

-482 GRKLKVAGPSTPVE
+482 GRKLKFAGPSTPVE

-503 PEAGDTFTVLEDEKM
+503 PEAGDTFTVLEDDKM

-533 SLMASAH
+533 ALMASAR
-540 VSLESFMESVEE
+540 VSLESFMESVKE
-552 GRLKELGLILK
+552 GQVKELSLILK

-576 LGKLGNDEVS
+576 LGKLGNEEVG

-596 VTETD
+596 ITETD
-601 VMLAAASSA
+601 VMLAAASAA

-620 PGATEAAKREKVEI
+620 PGAREVAKHEKVDI

-641 DAIDEIKLALEGILE
+641 DAIDEIKSALEGILE
-656 PVQREVV
+656 PAQQEVV
-663 RGHAQIRELFHVPNV
+663 RGHAEIRELFHVPNV

-688 GNIKRDSGIRLIR
+688 GNINRNSNVRLIR
-701 DSVVIYTG
+701 DNVVIYTG

-718 DGVNEVQSGYE
+718 DDVNEVQSGYE

-734 ENYNDIKRGD
+734 ENYNDIKQGD
-744 IIEPFVVEEVSRTL
+744 IIEPYVTEEVSRTL

>member
-1 MANIRVYQLAKNLG
+1 MASVRVYQLAKNLG
-15 YDSRPF
+15 YDSRTF

-34 HMSTVDDETAELVMT
+34 HMSTVDDETAELVMA
-49 LFSQET
+49 LFSQEAL
-55 PQEEKAALKSKA
+55 QEEKEAPVSKPEKKTSTKTKA
-67 KKPKVSEKKTIA
+67 KKP
-79 QDEKASSGKASDD
+79 EKASASGLEDVEPKEESTASPATQDATVQASIAPEDTAVDNQPVAEKEKVNADKQTVLDKATPAPDAQDATSPTSPQIARD
-92 VLKELKSKEKRKALQ
+92 VSKEK
-107 SDEEAAAKSGIVT
+107 
-120 EVTADEK
+120 
-127 PDAEKDEISPQEQI
+127 
-141 ASEKLT
+141 
-147 LSPKDEASVLPPSSE
+147 LPH
-162 KVKQTSKERAIRR
+162 R

-194 ISVKPTE
+194 INVKATE

-221 SMATQISEIFGYEVE
+221 NTATNISETFGYEVE

-248 EEDRQEDLELRAPV
+248 EEDREEDLQPRAPV

-295 HIGAYRVTTD
+295 HIGAYRVTSD

-371 ADVNPDRVK
+371 ADANPDRVK

-387 LIPEEWGGDTVYSP
+387 LIPEDWGGDTVYSE
-401 ISAKENM
+401 ISAKENI
-408 GIDDLLDMAILQA
+408 GIDELLDLAILQA

-426 KANPNRPANGVVVE
+426 KANPSRLASGVVVE
-440 AKLDKGRGPVATVLV
+440 AKLDRGRGPVATVLV
-455 ERGTLNV
+455 QRGTLNV

-467 AGKWNG
+467 AGKWSG

-482 GRKLKVAGPSTPVE
+482 GRKLKVVGPSTPVE

-518 AREISARRQQRERMA
+518 TREISARRQQRERMA
-533 SLMASAH
+533 ALMASAR

-552 GRLKELGLILK
+552 GQTKELSLILK

-576 LGKLGNDEVS
+576 LGKLGNEEVG

-596 VTETD
+596 ITETD
-601 VMLAAASSA
+601 VMLAAASAA

-620 PGATEAAKREKVEI
+620 PGANEVAKHEKIDI

-641 DAIDEIKLALEGILE
+641 DAIDEIKSALEGILE
-656 PVQREVV
+656 PVQREIV
-663 RGHAQIRELFHVPNV
+663 RGHAEIRELFHVPNV
-678 GTIAGCYVTD
+678 GTIAGCYVID
-688 GNIKRDSGIRLIR
+688 GNINRNSSVRLIR
-701 DSVVIYTG
+701 DNVVIYTG

-718 DGVNEVQSGYE
+718 DDVNEVQSGYE

-734 ENYNDIKRGD
+734 ENYNDIKQGD
-744 IIEPFVVEEVSRTL
+744 IIEPYITEEVSRTL

>member
-1 MANIRVYQLAKNLG
+1 MASVRVYQLAKNLG
-15 YDSRPF
+15 YDSRTF

-34 HMSTVDDETAELVMT
+34 HMSTVDDETAELVMA
-49 LFSQET
+49 LFSQEAL
-55 PQEEKAALKSKA
+55 QEEKKAPASKT
-67 KKPKVSEKKTIA
+67 EKKTPTKTKV
-79 QDEKASSGKASDD
+79 EKPKKASEPASEDIESQD
-92 VLKELKSKEKRKALQ
+92 VSTVSPATQ
-107 SDEEAAAKSGIVT
+107 EAVVQATVT
-120 EVTADEK
+120 SENVVVDEK
-127 PDAEKDEISPQEQI
+127 PGAEKVEASAEEQTVLDQETPLSKDKVLTSTPSPKVAQDI
-141 ASEKLT
+141 GSEK
-147 LSPKDEASVLPPSSE
+147 PS
-162 KVKQTSKERAIRR
+162 RR

-194 ISVKPTE
+194 INVKATE

-221 SMATQISEIFGYEVE
+221 NTATEISETYGYEVE

-248 EEDRQEDLELRAPV
+248 EEDREEDLESRAPV

-295 HIGAYRVTTD
+295 HIGAYRVSTN

-330 TDLVI
+330 TDLAI

-371 ADVNPDRVK
+371 ADANPDRVK

-387 LIPEEWGGDTVYSP
+387 LIPEDWGGDTVYSE
-401 ISAKENM
+401 ISAKENI
-408 GIDDLLDMAILQA
+408 GIDDLLDLAILQA

-426 KANPNRPANGVVVE
+426 KANPSRFANGVVVE
-440 AKLDKGRGPVATVLV
+440 AKLDRGRGPVATVLV
-455 ERGTLNV
+455 QRGTLNV
-462 SDNFV
+462 GDNFV
-467 AGKWNG
+467 AGKWSG

-482 GRKLKVAGPSTPVE
+482 GKKLKLAGPSTPVE

-518 AREISARRQQRERMA
+518 TREISARRQQRERMA
-533 SLMASAH
+533 ALMASAR

-552 GRLKELGLILK
+552 GQVKELSLILK

-576 LGKLGNDEVS
+576 LGKLGNEEVG

-596 VTETD
+596 ITETD
-601 VMLAAASSA
+601 VMLAAASTA

-620 PGATEAAKREKVEI
+620 PGAREVAKREKVDI

-641 DAIDEIKLALEGILE
+641 DAIDEIKSALEGILE
-656 PVQREVV
+656 PVQREIV
-663 RGHAQIRELFHVPNV
+663 RGHAEIRELFHVPNV

-688 GNIKRDSGIRLIR
+688 GNINRNSSVRLIR
-701 DSVVIYTG
+701 DNVVIYTG
-709 KISSLRRFK
+709 TISSLRRFK
-718 DGVNEVQSGYE
+718 DDVNEVQSGYE

-734 ENYNDIKRGD
+734 ENYNDIKQGD
-744 IIEPFVVEEVSRTL
+744 IIEPYVTEEVSRTL

>member
-1 MANIRVYQLAKNLG
+1 MASVRVYQLAKNLG
-15 YDSRPF
+15 YDSKTF

-34 HMSTVDDETAELVMT
+34 HMSTVDDETAELVMA

-55 PQEEKAALKSKA
+55 LQEEKEAPPSKTE
-67 KKPKVSEKKTIA
+67 KKVSIKTKA
-79 QDEKASSGKASDD
+79 EAPKKASEPTSED
-92 VLKELKSKEKRKALQ
+92 VESQEVSTVSPAA
-107 SDEEAAAKSGIVT
+107 EETPVQTKVAPEDAAV
-120 EVTADEK
+120 EEK
-127 PDAEKDEISPQEQI
+127 PSTGKDK
-141 ASEKLT
+141 AGT
-147 LSPKDEASVLPPSSE
+147 DERTVSDHAAPLPEDSVLTPSPSSKVARDVSTE
-162 KVKQTSKERAIRR
+162 KPSRR

-194 ISVKPTE
+194 INVKATE

-221 SMATQISEIFGYEVE
+221 NTATDISETFGYEVE

-248 EEDRQEDLELRAPV
+248 EEDREEDLLPRSPV

-371 ADVNPDRVK
+371 ADANPDRIK

-387 LIPEEWGGDTVYSP
+387 LIPEDWGGDTVYSE
-401 ISAKENM
+401 ISAKENI
-408 GIDDLLDMAILQA
+408 GIDDLLDLAILQA

-426 KANPNRPANGVVVE
+426 KANPSRLASGIVVE
-440 AKLDKGRGPVATVLV
+440 AKLDRGRGPVATVLV
-455 ERGTLNV
+455 QRGTLNV

-482 GRKLKVAGPSTPVE
+482 GRKLKWAGPSTPVE

-503 PEAGDTFTVLEDEKM
+503 PEAGDTFTVLEDDKM

-533 SLMASAH
+533 ALMASAR
-540 VSLESFMESVEE
+540 VSLESFMESVKE
-552 GRLKELGLILK
+552 GQVKELSLILK

-576 LGKLGNDEVS
+576 LGKLGNEEVG

-596 VTETD
+596 ITETD
-601 VMLAAASSA
+601 VMLAAASAA

-620 PGATEAAKREKVEI
+620 PGAREVAKHEKIDI

-641 DAIDEIKLALEGILE
+641 DAIDEIKSALEGILE
-656 PVQREVV
+656 PAQREVV
-663 RGHAQIRELFHVPNV
+663 RGHAEIRELFHVPNV

-688 GNIKRDSGIRLIR
+688 GNINRNSNVRLIR
-701 DSVVIYTG
+701 DNVVIYTG

-718 DGVNEVQSGYE
+718 DDVNEVQSGYE

-734 ENYNDIKRGD
+734 ENYNDIKQGD
-744 IIEPFVVEEVSRTL
+744 IIEPYVMEEVSRTL

>member
-1 MANIRVYQLAKNLG
+1 MASVRVYQLAKNLG
-15 YDSRPF
+15 YDSRAF

-34 HMSTVDDETAELVMT
+34 HMSTVDDETAELVIA
-49 LFSQET
+49 LFSQDAV
-55 PQEEKAALKSKA
+55 QEEKAVPASEAEEKISTKTKA
-67 KKPKVSEKKTIA
+67 AKP
-79 QDEKASSGKASDD
+79 EKASEPGLED
-92 VLKELKSKEKRKALQ
+92 VVSKEETAAQASGTPEDTLVEESSDALKDKVDGKKQTVPNKAIPPP
-107 SDEEAAAKSGIVT
+107 K
-120 EVTADEK
+120 EK
-127 PDAEKDEISPQEQI
+127 VVPSSPSPKVAQDTGK
-141 ASEKLT
+141 EKL
-147 LSPKDEASVLPPSSE
+147 P
-162 KVKQTSKERAIRR
+162 RR

-194 ISVKPTE
+194 INVKATE

-221 SMATQISEIFGYEVE
+221 NTATEISEIFGYEVE

-242 EDLLIQ
+242 EDILIQ
-248 EEDRQEDLELRAPV
+248 EEDREEYLQPRAPV

-371 ADVNPDRVK
+371 ADANPDRVK

-387 LIPEEWGGDTVYSP
+387 LIPEDWGGSTVYSE
-401 ISAKENM
+401 ISAKENI
-408 GIDDLLDMAILQA
+408 GIDDLLDLAILQA

-426 KANPNRPANGVVVE
+426 KANPNRLAGGVVVE
-440 AKLDKGRGPVATVLV
+440 AKLDRGRGPVATVLV
-455 ERGTLNV
+455 QRGTLNV

-467 AGKWNG
+467 AGKWSG

-533 SLMASAH
+533 LLMASAR
-540 VSLESFMESVEE
+540 VSLESFMQSVEE
-552 GRLKELGLILK
+552 GQAKELSLILK

-576 LGKLGNDEVS
+576 LGKLGNDEAG

-596 VTETD
+596 ITETD
-601 VMLAAASSA
+601 VMLAAASAA

-620 PGATEAAKREKVEI
+620 PGAREVAKHEKVDV
-634 RLYSVIY
+634 RLYSIIY
-641 DAIDEIKLALEGILE
+641 DAIDEIRSALEGILE
-656 PVQREVV
+656 PVEREVV
-663 RGHAQIRELFHVPNV
+663 RGHAEIRELFHVPNV

-688 GNIKRDSGIRLIR
+688 GNIHRNSNVRLIR
-701 DSVVIYTG
+701 DNVVIYTG

-718 DGVNEVQSGYE
+718 DDVNEVQSGYE

-734 ENYNDIKRGD
+734 ENYNDIKQGD
-744 IIEPFVVEEVSRTL
+744 IIEPYITEEVSRTL

>member
-1 MANIRVYQLAKNLG
+1 MASVRVYQLAKNLG
-15 YDSRPF
+15 YDSKTF

-34 HMSTVDDETAELVMT
+34 HMSTVDDETAELVMA
-49 LFSQET
+49 LFSQEAL
-55 PQEEKAALKSKA
+55 QEEKEAPAR
-67 KKPKVSEKKTIA
+67 KPEKKVAVKTKA
-79 QDEKASSGKASDD
+79 EAPKKASEPASED
-92 VLKELKSKEKRKALQ
+92 VESEEVSTVSPTTQ
-107 SDEEAAAKSGIVT
+107 EAAVKTKVAP
-120 EVTADEK
+120 EDTAVDEK
-127 PDAEKDEISPQEQI
+127 PSTGKDKTGTNEPTVSDHATPLPEDNV
-141 ASEKLT
+141 LT
-147 LSPKDEASVLPPSSE
+147 PSPSSKVTRDVSTE
-162 KVKQTSKERAIRR
+162 KPSRR

-194 ISVKPTE
+194 INVKATE

-221 SMATQISEIFGYEVE
+221 NTATDISEIFGYEVE

-248 EEDRQEDLELRAPV
+248 DEDRAEDLLPRSPV

-371 ADVNPDRVK
+371 ADANPDRVK

-387 LIPEEWGGDTVYSP
+387 LIPEDWGGDTVYSE
-401 ISAKENM
+401 ISAKENI
-408 GIDDLLDMAILQA
+408 GIDDLLDLAILQA

-426 KANPNRPANGVVVE
+426 KANPGRLASGVVVE
-440 AKLDKGRGPVATVLV
+440 AKLDRGRGPVATVLV
-455 ERGTLNV
+455 QRGTLNV

-482 GRKLKVAGPSTPVE
+482 GRKLKFAGPSTPVE

-503 PEAGDTFTVLEDEKM
+503 PEAGDTFTVLKDDKM

-533 SLMASAH
+533 ALMASAR
-540 VSLESFMESVEE
+540 VSLESFMESVKE
-552 GRLKELGLILK
+552 GQVKELSLILK

-576 LGKLGNDEVS
+576 LGKLGNEEVG

-596 VTETD
+596 ITETD
-601 VMLAAASSA
+601 VMLAAASAA

-620 PGATEAAKREKVEI
+620 PGAREIAKHEKVDI

-641 DAIDEIKLALEGILE
+641 DAIDEIKSALEGILE

-663 RGHAQIRELFHVPNV
+663 RGHAEIRELFHVPNV

-688 GNIKRDSGIRLIR
+688 GNINRNSDVRLIR
-701 DSVVIYTG
+701 DNVVIYTG

-718 DGVNEVQSGYE
+718 DDVNEVQSGYE
-729 CGIGI
+729 CGIGV
-734 ENYNDIKRGD
+734 ENYNDIKQGD
-744 IIEPFVVEEVSRTL
+744 IIEPFITEEVSRTL

>member
-1 MANIRVYQLAKNLG
+1 MASVRVYQLAKNLG
-15 YDSRPF
+15 YDSRTF

-34 HMSTVDDETAELVMT
+34 HMSTVDDETAELVMA
-49 LFSQET
+49 LFSQDT
-55 PQEEKAALKSKA
+55 PQEKEVAQDSKSEKTISPKTKIEKP
-67 KKPKVSEKKTIA
+67 KKPSEPASEDVKTKEESTVSPPIQEA
-79 QDEKASSGKASDD
+79 VVQPNDEPEEAAVDEKRSVETIESDTEEQTVLDPKTPLSDD
-92 VLKELKSKEKRKALQ
+92 KVLASTPSPTVVRDDSKEK
-107 SDEEAAAKSGIVT
+107 
-120 EVTADEK
+120 
-127 PDAEKDEISPQEQI
+127 
-141 ASEKLT
+141 
-147 LSPKDEASVLPPSSE
+147 PS
-162 KVKQTSKERAIRR
+162 RR

-194 ISVKPTE
+194 INVKATE

-221 SMATQISEIFGYEVE
+221 NTATDISETFGYEVE

-248 EEDRQEDLELRAPV
+248 VEDREEDLQPRAPV

-330 TDLVI
+330 TDLTI

-371 ADVNPDRVK
+371 ADANPDRVK
-380 QQLSTLD
+380 QQLSTLE
-387 LIPEEWGGDTVYSP
+387 LIPEDWGGDTVYSE
-401 ISAKENM
+401 ISAKENI
-408 GIDDLLDMAILQA
+408 GIDDLLDLAILQS

-426 KANPNRPANGVVVE
+426 TANPNRLANGVVVE
-440 AKLDKGRGPVATVLV
+440 AKLDRGRGPVATVLV
-455 ERGTLNV
+455 QRGTLNV
-462 SDNFV
+462 GDNFV
-467 AGKWNG
+467 AGKWSG

-482 GRKLKVAGPSTPVE
+482 GRKLKFAGPSTPVE

-518 AREISARRQQRERMA
+518 TREISARRQQRERMA
-533 SLMASAH
+533 ALMASAR

-552 GRLKELGLILK
+552 GQVKELSLILK

-576 LGKLGNDEVS
+576 LGKLGNDEVG

-596 VTETD
+596 ITETD
-601 VMLAAASSA
+601 VMLAAASAA

-620 PGATEAAKREKVEI
+620 PGAREVAKQEKVDI

-641 DAIDEIKLALEGILE
+641 DAIDEIKSALEGILE

-663 RGHAQIRELFHVPNV
+663 RGHAEIRELFHVPNV

-688 GNIKRDSGIRLIR
+688 GNINRNSSVRLIR
-701 DSVVIYTG
+701 DNVVIYTG
-709 KISSLRRFK
+709 TISSLRRFK
-718 DGVNEVQSGYE
+718 DDVNEVQSGYE

-734 ENYNDIKRGD
+734 ENYNDIKQGD
-744 IIEPFVVEEVSRTL
+744 IIEPYVTEEVSRTL

>member
-1 MANIRVYQLAKNLG
+1 MANVRVYQLAKNLG
-15 YDSRPF
+15 YDSRAF
-21 VEELAREGIVVKS
+21 VEELAREGIVVKG
-34 HMSTVDDETAELVMT
+34 HMSTVDDETAELVMA

-55 PQEEKAALKSKA
+55 LQEKKEAPESKA
-67 KKPKVSEKKTIA
+67 KKRTSKKTTA
-79 QDEKASSGKASDD
+79 AHPEKEDSL
-92 VLKELKSKEKRKALQ
+92 VLKEVESRV
-107 SDEEAAAKSGIVT
+107 SHTPTEATA
-120 EVTADEK
+120 EVSATPEDVAVDEK
-127 PDAEKDEISPQEQI
+127 PGAGKDEVRGKKQLVI
-141 ASEKLT
+141 EKT
-147 LSPKDEASVLPPSSE
+147 TPPPKDKIATSPPSSKATQDITKE
-162 KVKQTSKERAIRR
+162 KSPRR

-194 ISVKPTE
+194 INVKATE

-221 SMATQISEIFGYEVE
+221 YTATDISETFGYEVE

-248 EEDRQEDLELRAPV
+248 EEDKKEDLQLRAPV

-305 KGTAVFLDTPG
+305 RGTAVFLDTPG

-358 GVPIMV
+358 EVPIMV
-364 AMNKMDL
+364 AMNKIDL
-371 ADVNPDRVK
+371 ADANPDRVK
-380 QQLSTLD
+380 QQLATLD
-387 LIPEEWGGDTVYSP
+387 LIPEDWGGDTVYSE
-401 ISAKENM
+401 ISAKENI
-408 GIDDLLDMAILQA
+408 GIDELLDIAILQA

-426 KANPNRPANGVVVE
+426 KANPNRPASGVVVE
-440 AKLDKGRGPVATVLV
+440 AKLDRGRGPVATVLV
-455 ERGTLNV
+455 QSGTLKV
-462 SDNFV
+462 GENFV
-467 AGKWNG
+467 AGKWSG

-482 GRKLKVAGPSTPVE
+482 GRKLKAAGPATPVE

-503 PEAGDTFTVLEDEKM
+503 PDAGDTFTVLEDEKM
-518 AREISARRQQRERMA
+518 AREISARRQQRERIA
-533 SLMASAH
+533 ALMASARI
-540 VSLESFMESVEE
+540 SLESFMESVEE
-552 GRLKELGLILK
+552 GQFKELNLILK

-576 LGKLGNDEVS
+576 LGKLGNDEVG
-586 VKVLHSAVGG
+586 VKVLHNAVGG
-596 VTETD
+596 ITETD
-601 VMLAAASSA
+601 VMLAAASAA

-620 PGATEAAKREKVEI
+620 PGAREVAKHEKVDI

-663 RGHAQIRELFHVPNV
+663 RGHAETRELFHVPNV

-688 GNIKRDSGIRLIR
+688 GNINRNSSVRLIR
-701 DSVVIYTG
+701 DNVVIYTG

-718 DGVNEVQSGYE
+718 DDVNEVQSGYE

-734 ENYNDIKRGD
+734 EHYNDIKQGD
-744 IIEPFVVEEVSRTL
+744 IIEPYITEEVSRTL

>member
-1 MANIRVYQLAKNLG
+1 MASVRVYQLAKNLG
-15 YDSRPF
+15 YDSRTF

-34 HMSTVDDETAELVMT
+34 HMSTVDDETAELVMA

-55 PQEEKAALKSKA
+55 LQEEKVAPAIKTEEKTSTKA
-67 KKPKVSEKKTIA
+67 KVEKPEKANESGLKDVESQKESTVSPAIQEAAVQVSVTPEDTVVGEKPSAEKEKVSTEKQTVSDKTTPLPE
-79 QDEKASSGKASDD
+79 DKVVTSSPSSKVARDAG
-92 VLKELKSKEKRKALQ
+92 KEK
-107 SDEEAAAKSGIVT
+107 
-120 EVTADEK
+120 
-127 PDAEKDEISPQEQI
+127 
-141 ASEKLT
+141 
-147 LSPKDEASVLPPSSE
+147 LS
-162 KVKQTSKERAIRR
+162 RR

-194 ISVKPTE
+194 INVKATE

-221 SMATQISEIFGYEVE
+221 NTATNISETFGYEVE

-248 EEDRQEDLELRAPV
+248 EEDREEDLQPRAPV

-285 MEGEAGGITQ
+285 MEGEAGRITQ

-371 ADVNPDRVK
+371 ADANPDRVK

-387 LIPEEWGGDTVYSP
+387 LIPEGWGGDTVYSE
-401 ISAKENM
+401 ISAKENI
-408 GIDDLLDMAILQA
+408 GIDELLDLAILQA

-426 KANPNRPANGVVVE
+426 KANPSRLASGVVVE
-440 AKLDKGRGPVATVLV
+440 AKLDRGRGPVATVLV

-473 KVRALLDDQ
+473 KVRALFDDQ
-482 GRKLKVAGPSTPVE
+482 GRKLKVVGPSTPVE

-533 SLMASAH
+533 ALMASAR

-552 GRLKELGLILK
+552 GQVKELSLILK

-576 LGKLGNDEVS
+576 LGKQGNEEVG

-596 VTETD
+596 ITETD
-601 VMLAAASSA
+601 VMLAAASAA

-620 PGATEAAKREKVEI
+620 PGAREVAKHEKVDI

-641 DAIDEIKLALEGILE
+641 DAIDEIKSALEGILE

-663 RGHAQIRELFHVPNV
+663 RGHAEIRELFHVPNV

-688 GNIKRDSGIRLIR
+688 GNINRNSSARLIR
-701 DSVVIYTG
+701 DNVVIYTG

-718 DGVNEVQSGYE
+718 DDVNEVHSGYE

-734 ENYNDIKRGD
+734 ENYNDLKQGD
-744 IIEPFVVEEVSRTL
+744 TIEPYITEEVSRTL

>member
-1 MANIRVYQLAKNLG
+1 MASVRVYQLAKNLG
-15 YDSRPF
+15 YDSRAF

-34 HMSTVDDETAELVMT
+34 HMSTVDDETAELVIA
-49 LFSQET
+49 LFSQDAVQEKKAV
-55 PQEEKAALKSKA
+55 PASEAEEKVSTKTKAA
-67 KKPKVSEKKTIA
+67 KP
-79 QDEKASSGKASDD
+79 EKASEPGLED
-92 VLKELKSKEKRKALQ
+92 VVSKEETAASQPTPETAAQASGTPEGTLVEENSDALKDKVDGKKQTVPDKAISQ
-107 SDEEAAAKSGIVT
+107 PK
-120 EVTADEK
+120 EK
-127 PDAEKDEISPQEQI
+127 VAPSSPSPKVAQDTGK
-141 ASEKLT
+141 EKL
-147 LSPKDEASVLPPSSE
+147 P
-162 KVKQTSKERAIRR
+162 RR

-194 ISVKPTE
+194 INVKATE

-221 SMATQISEIFGYEVE
+221 NTATEISEIFGYEVE

-242 EDLLIQ
+242 EDILIQ
-248 EEDRQEDLELRAPV
+248 EEDREEDLQPRAPV

-371 ADVNPDRVK
+371 ADANPDRVK

-387 LIPEEWGGDTVYSP
+387 LIPEDWGGSTVYSE
-401 ISAKENM
+401 ISAKENI
-408 GIDDLLDMAILQA
+408 GIDDLLDLAILQA

-426 KANPNRPANGVVVE
+426 KANPSRLAGGVVVE
-440 AKLDKGRGPVATVLV
+440 AKLDRGRGPVATVLV
-455 ERGTLNV
+455 QRGTLNV

-467 AGKWNG
+467 AGKWSG

-533 SLMASAH
+533 VLMASAR

-552 GRLKELGLILK
+552 GQAKELSLILK

-576 LGKLGNDEVS
+576 LGKLGNDEAG

-596 VTETD
+596 ITETD
-601 VMLAAASSA
+601 VMLAAASAA

-620 PGATEAAKREKVEI
+620 PGAREVAKHEKVDV

-641 DAIDEIKLALEGILE
+641 DAIDEIRSALEGILE
-656 PVQREVV
+656 PVEREVV
-663 RGHAQIRELFHVPNV
+663 RGHAEIRELFHVPNV

-688 GNIKRDSGIRLIR
+688 GNIHRNSSVRLIR
-701 DSVVIYTG
+701 DNVVIYTG

-718 DGVNEVQSGYE
+718 DDVSEVQSGYE

-734 ENYNDIKRGD
+734 ENYNDIKQGD
-744 IIEPFVVEEVSRTL
+744 IIEPYITEEVSRTL